1 MRGSNEMRGTNRRT
15 FRTAVGSVAAAAA
28 MLALAACSGGD
39 SATGASG
46 GTDAGRTFTILQYEN
61 PETAQGQGWQLALEI
76 FQEKHP
82 DVEVDFQTT
91 SFDAMRQNATITLT
105 GNDVPDVIEF
115 NKGNADGGQLAAQGL
130 LAPLTDAVDEYGW
143 DQKITGS
150 MQAFAQYDEQ
160 GLAGS
165 GEWYGVPNIGEYVM
179 FYYNK
184 ELFEEA
190 GITEIPNTL
199 EGFEDAMDQLLD
211 AGITPI
217 SSSAATSQGFN
228 QMWVWY
234 SLVSAMGDRESID
247 DFMFLREPVDF
258 SAEPW
263 GTGADRFQE
272 WIDKGYVGTELGGLN
287 FEQATV
293 NFLSGDKAMLIWNQG
308 EFARI
313 REQAEFDWGYF
324 TMPGANLQMGSSG
337 HLWGVPANAE
347 NKDLAYDWIDITLSP
362 EVQNEIG
369 QLGGLPLAGDASV
382 IEDDLTRE
390 FTETFNELLAADSL
404 SFYPDYPVPGFL
416 DFIQSNMQAMSNGNA
431 TADDWTANLQE
442 FYDEGREIAL
452 NG

>member
-1 MRGSNEMRGTNRRT
+1 MNDRKRSAFRFAAGS
-15 FRTAVGSVAAAAA
+15 AAAAT
-28 MLALAACSGGD
+28 MLLTAAGCTSGDGD
-39 SATGASG
+39 GDTTNGSDGGA
-46 GTDAGRTFTILQYEN
+46 TFTVLQYEN
-61 PETAQGQGWQLALEI
+61 PDSAQGQGWQLALEM

-82 DVEVDFQTT
+82 DVTVDYQTT
-91 SFDAMRQNATITLT
+91 SFDAARQNAKITLSA
-105 GNDVPDVIEF
+105 DEVPDVVEF

-130 LAPLTDAVDEYGW
+130 LEPLTDAVAQYGW

-165 GEWYGVPNIGEYVM
+165 GDWYGVPNIGEYVM

-184 ELFEEA
+184 ELFAEA
-190 GITEIPNTL
+190 GITELPTTL
-199 EGFEDAMDQLLD
+199 EGFESAMDDLLD

-234 SLVSAMGDRESID
+234 SLVSAMGSRDAID

-258 SAEPW
+258 SADPW
-263 GTGADRFQE
+263 GAGADRFQE

-313 REQAEFDWGYF
+313 REQADFDWGYF

-337 HLWGVPANAE
+337 HLWGVPANAK
-347 NKDLAYDWIDITLSP
+347 NKELAYDWIDITLSD
-362 EVQNEIG
+362 EVQNKIG
-369 QLGGLPLAGDASV
+369 QLGGLPLAGDAST

-390 FTETFNELLAADSL
+390 FTERFNELLAADSL

-416 DFIQSNMQAMSNGNA
+416 DFIQSGMQSMSNGNMS
-431 TADDWTANLQE
+431 ADEWTSSLQD

-452 NG
+452 AG

>member
-1 MRGSNEMRGTNRRT
+1 MRSTKRNMM
-15 FRTAVGSVAAAAA
+15 RTAIGAAAVATVTIS
-28 MLALAACSGGD
+28 LAGCAGSGGD
-39 SATGASG
+39 AG
-46 GTDAGRTFTILQYEN
+46 GDDTFTILQYEN
-61 PETAQGQGWQLALEI
+61 PDSAQGQGWQLALEI
-76 FQEKHP
+76 FKEKHP

-91 SFDAMRQNATITLT
+91 SFDAMRQNAKITLT

-130 LAPLTDAVDEYGW
+130 LAPLTDAVAEYGW
-143 DQKITGS
+143 DEKITGG

-165 GEWYGVPNIGEYVM
+165 GDWYGIPNIGEYVM

-184 ELFEEA
+184 DLFAQA
-190 GITEIPNTL
+190 GITEEPTDL
-199 EGFEDAMDQLLD
+199 AEFEAAMDKLLA

-234 SLVSAMGDRESID
+234 SLVSAGADRESID

-258 SAEPW
+258 SASPW
-263 GTGADRFQE
+263 GDGAEKFQE

-293 NFLSGDKAMLIWNQG
+293 NFLSGEKAMLIWNQG

-313 REQAEFDWGYF
+313 REQAPFEWGYF
-324 TMPGANLQMGSSG
+324 TLPGANMQMGSSG
-337 HLWGVPANAE
+337 HLWGVPANAN
-347 NKDLAYDWIDITLSP
+347 NKELAYDWIDITLSE
-362 EVQNEIG
+362 EVQNKIG
-369 QLGGLPLAGDASV
+369 QLGGLPLAGDAST

-390 FTETFNELLAADSL
+390 FTERFNELLDADTL

-416 DFIQSNMQAMSNGNA
+416 DFIQSGMQAMSNGNM
-431 TADDWTANLQE
+431 TADEWTSNLQE

-452 NG
+452 AG

>member
-1 MRGSNEMRGTNRRT
+1 MRATKRSLM
-15 FRTAVGSVAAAAA
+15 RTAIGTAAAATVA
-28 MLALAACSGGD
+28 ISLAGCAGSGGD
-39 SATGASG
+39 AEG
-46 GTDAGRTFTILQYEN
+46 DDTFTILQYEN

-76 FQEKHP
+76 FKKKHP

-91 SFDAMRQNATITLT
+91 SFDAMRQNAKITLT
-105 GNDVPDVIEF
+105 GNEVPDVIEF

-143 DQKITGS
+143 DEKITGS
-150 MQAFAQYDEQ
+150 MQAFAKYDEQ

-165 GEWYGVPNIGEYVM
+165 GDWYGIPNIGEYVM

-184 ELFEEA
+184 DLFAQA
-190 GITEIPNTL
+190 GITEEPTDL
-199 EGFEDAMDQLLD
+199 VEFEAAMDKLLA

-234 SLVSAMGDRESID
+234 SLVSAGADRESID

-258 SAEPW
+258 SASPW
-263 GTGADRFQE
+263 GDGAEKFEE
-272 WIDKGYVGTELGGLN
+272 WINKGYVGTELGGLN

-293 NFLSGDKAMLIWNQG
+293 NFLSGEKAMLIWNQG

-313 REQAEFDWGYF
+313 REQAPFEWGYF
-324 TMPGANLQMGSSG
+324 TLPGANMQMGSSG
-337 HLWGVPANAE
+337 HLWGVPANAT
-347 NKDLAYDWIDITLSP
+347 NKELAYDWIDITLSE
-362 EVQNEIG
+362 EVQNKIG
-369 QLGGLPLAGDASV
+369 QLGGLPLAGDAST

-390 FTETFNELLAADSL
+390 YTERFNELLDADTL

-416 DFIQSNMQAMSNGNA
+416 DFIQSGMQAMSNGNMTA
-431 TADDWTANLQE
+431 EEWTADLQE
-442 FYDEGREIAL
+442 FYDEGREVAL
-452 NG
+452 VG